1 MITSPRFGA
10 ATTIPCASFTCSKLG
25 GCSGG
30 RCVGE
35 GGGDGGGDGS
45 GGKGGGDGGGDGG
58 GGDGGISTSS
68 SSCLICAS
76 MGAG

>member
-1 MITSPRFGA
+1 MTSPRLGA
-10 ATTIPCASFTCSKLG
+10 ATTMPCASFTCSKLG

-35 GGGDGGGDGS
+35 GGGEGAGDGS
-45 GGKGGGDGGGDGG
+45 GGDGGGDGG

-68 SSCLICAS
+68 SSCLIRAS